1 MNDMKQVYIVPAKD
15 MVVRDPNTGTPLPA
29 AGALVVWETFWQR
42 RLNDGDISIEK
53 EPSEKSDKS
62 QSASQNEVK

>member
-1 MNDMKQVYIVPAKD
+1 MIDMKQVYIVPAKD
-15 MVVRDPNTGTPLPA
+15 MLLRDPNTGALLPA

-53 EPSEKSDKS
+53 EPSDKSDKS
-62 QSASQNEVK
+62 QNEVK